1 MERIVV
7 AIGGNALNQ
16 PGQEPSAEMM
26 KKNLLHTTKCI
37 ADLIEE
43 GHQIIITHGNGPQ
56 VGNLLIQQ
64 DISKGEVP
72 PFPIDIND
80 AMTQGSIGYLISQ
93 SLKNELQKRNYKK
106 NICCLLTQIVVD
118 KYDEAFM
125 NPRKQ
130 VGPFYEEK
138 KAKEIQDKKKWVFKE
153 DSGRGWRRVVPSPQP
168 LEVVELEAAK
178 NLVCSDFVCI
188 VGGGGGIPVIRNIN
202 NELEGVEAV
211 IDKDRASALI
221 AKLIDAT
228 LFIVLTAVDYAYLNF
243 GKENQSKIENIS
255 IDEITELMKEGHFA
269 RGSMYPKIESAKK
282 FVEETGKSAIITSLD
297 KVKASIEGKAGT
309 HIYL

>member
-1 MERIVV
+1 MERIVM

-64 DISKGEVP
+64 DVSKDEVP

-93 SLKNELQKRNYKK
+93 SLKNELYKRNYKK

-118 KYDEAFM
+118 KYDEAFL
-125 NPRKQ
+125 NPRKP

-138 KAKEIQDKKKWVFKE
+138 EAKEIQDKKKWVFKE
-153 DSGRGWRRVVPSPQP
+153 DSGRGWRRVVPSPSP
-168 LEVVELEAAK
+168 LEVVELEAIK

-243 GKENQSKIENIS
+243 GKEDQSKIENIS
-255 IDEITELMKEGHFA
+255 IDEIAELMKEGHFA